1 MYRQGNPGGLT
12 SPSSAGRYRP
22 AVFFLHRIWYS
33 TTRRGFGTGD
43 VVKAIICNE
52 PGSLALIER
61 PEPIPSSTEVLV
73 RIARVGLCGTDY
85 HIYEGRHP
93 FLTYPRVIGHELGG
107 VIEHVPPGSDLQV
120 GQTVAVNPYLACG
133 ACIACRNGKPNAC
146 VNIIV
151 LGVHGDGGMCER
163 IAVPESAV
171 IDATGLT
178 VDQAAMVEFLAI
190 GAHAVARGAPKT
202 GSRVLVVGAGPIG
215 VGTALFSRLNGA
227 NVTLVDTRQTRLEY
241 ARDALGF
248 VDVRTASSDLPQTLR
263 HATDGDMFDIV
274 FDATGVL
281 AAMANSLQFVA
292 HGGALVL
299 VGVAPGD
306 LVLADPEFHKR
317 ETTLI
322 ASRNAL
328 LADFD
333 RVVTAIREGHI
344 PTDALHTHSLS
355 GDDLPTRLPELIE
368 EADHVLKAIVRF

>member
-1 MYRQGNPGGLT
+1 M
-12 SPSSAGRYRP
+12 
-22 AVFFLHRIWYS
+22 
-33 TTRRGFGTGD
+33 
-43 VVKAIICNE
+43 KAIICNE
-52 PGSLALIER
+52 PGSLALVER
-61 PEPIPSSTEVLV
+61 PEPVPSDAEVLI

-93 FLTYPRVIGHELGG
+93 FLTYPRIIGHELGG
-107 VIEHVPPGSDLQV
+107 TVERVPPGSNLQV
-120 GQTVAVNPYLACG
+120 GQTVAINPYLACG

-146 VNIIV
+146 MNISV
-151 LGVHGDGGMCER
+151 LGVHGDGGMCQR
-163 IAVPESAV
+163 LAVPESAV

-190 GAHAVARGAPKT
+190 GAHAVARGMPKA

-215 VGTALFSRLNGA
+215 IGTALFSRLNGA
-227 NVTLVDTRQTRLEY
+227 EVILVDTRQGRLDY

-248 VDVRTASSDLPQTLR
+248 VDVQIAGPDLPETMRQ
-263 HATDGDMFDIV
+263 ATEGEMFDVV

-281 AAMANSLQFVA
+281 AAMANSLHFVA

-299 VGVAPGD
+299 IGVAPGD

-317 ETTLI
+317 ETTMI

-328 LADFD
+328 SADFD
-333 RVVTAIREGHI
+333 RVIAAIRGGHI
-344 PTDALHTHSLS
+344 PTAALHTHSVAS
-355 GDDLPTRLPELIE
+355 DDLPTRLPELIE